1 MHEFNDHFVY
11 NRPNGEYGLS
21 QVWPIKVNKA
31 LYGLMRAGDD
41 YDRYARKEEEKLG
54 WQSLRPVGHPAFA
67 TRRL

>member
-1 MHEFNDHFVY
+1 MQSEEEEKMRNPV
-11 NRPNGEYGLS
+11 R
-21 QVWPIKVNKA
+21 KVNKA

-54 WQSLRPVGHPAFA
+54 WTSLRPVGHPAFA